1 MLVTQFDF
9 KLPKQLIAQYPLK
22 KRSDAKLLVLENEQ
36 IIDSRF
42 SNFTD
47 FLHPNDII
55 VRNNTKVIPA
65 RLFGFKDSGGKIEI
79 LVERILSKNKILAL
93 VKSNKPAKANINIA
107 ADFSLKVIGRKGQFY
122 ILKLLADNDIFFL
135 LNKYGHV
142 PLPPYINRP
151 DNSQDSSN
159 YQTVYAKVKGAVAA
173 PTAGLHFDEA
183 TLLKLKQKNI
193 AIADITLHVGA
204 GTFQPVRVDNIEQHK
219 MHSEWMSVSKKACE
233 QINCAK
239 ERGGRVI
246 AVGTT
251 SLRALETAA
260 LSGNLVPQTCE
271 TDIFI
276 TPGFKFKAVDLLLTN
291 FHLPKSTLL
300 MLVSAFA
307 GINEIQQAYLHA
319 IEHKYRFFSYGDTSL
334 LTCKQ

>member
-1 MLVTQFDF
+1 MT
-9 KLPKQLIAQYPLK
+9 KLLIA
-22 KRSDAKLLVLENEQ
+22 
-36 IIDSRF
+36 IF

-47 FLHPNDII
+47 FLQANDII

-65 RLFGFKDSGGKIEI
+65 RLFGSKDSGGKIEI
-79 LVERILSKNKILAL
+79 LVERILSKNTILAL
-93 VKSNKPAKANINIA
+93 VKSNKPAIANINIA
-107 ADFSLKVIGRKGQFY
+107 PDFSFKVIGRKAQFY
-122 ILKLLADNDIFFL
+122 ILELLAVNDIFSL
-135 LNKYGHV
+135 LKKYGHV

-204 GTFQPVRVDNIEQHK
+204 GTFQPVRVEAIEQHK
-219 MHSEWMSVSKKACE
+219 MHSEWMSVSKKTCE
-233 QINCAK
+233 QINTAK
-239 ERGGRVI
+239 EQGGRVI

-251 SLRALETAA
+251 SLRALETAT
-260 LSGNLVPQTCE
+260 LTGILVPQTCE

-307 GINEIQQAYLHA
+307 GINEIQQTYQHA
-319 IEHKYRFFSYGDTSL
+319 IKHKYRFFSYGDTSL